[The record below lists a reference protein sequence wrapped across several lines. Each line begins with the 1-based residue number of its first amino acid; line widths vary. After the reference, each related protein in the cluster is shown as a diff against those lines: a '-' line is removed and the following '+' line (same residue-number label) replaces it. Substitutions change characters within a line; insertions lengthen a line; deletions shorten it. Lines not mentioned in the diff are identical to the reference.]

1 MHVDEH
7 LHNFFKSSE
16 LDFLTH
22 IQEIGCSIILMH
34 REFGVTLLIIFFA
47 LLSLEII
54 TEFILLGH
62 WQIIFGTG
70 FGIALQVFVL

>member
-22 IQEIGCSIILMH
+22 KQEIGCSIIFMH
-34 REFGVTLLIIFFA
+34 PFVVTLLIIFFA
-47 LLSLEII
+47 LFSFLGII
-54 TEFILLGH
+54 FLGH